1 MTDATAS
8 DGAENPHLQ
17 VLMENPEIID
27 VIVGGGSFGG
37 EYNPAVAANMFSRR
51 AEAVDGAREQTRAVE
66 VAERTWIIHMPI
78 VNSVVFETDE
88 GLVVVDTGM
97 APAGPAL
104 RDTLKRLS
112 DKPIHTIIYTHSHV
126 DHAFGTWA
134 LLEDGSNPEIVAHE
148 DSVVRVERY
157 ARTWGTISRLMSQPI
172 ETPPTVD
179 GTTYVKPTRTFRD
192 RLTLEIGGETFEL
205 IHRRGETED
214 QLYVWVPSRRA
225 VCAADYYQPFI
236 PNAGNGK
243 RVQRYPE
250 EWAMALREM
259 IALEPALLLP
269 AHGEAITDPVEA
281 ADKLA
286 IHAEFLEIIV
296 GHVMAGLE
304 AGVRQDLIVDSL
316 EIPDRLLD
324 DPTLTEMYNSPK
336 DIAKMVIRQYVGWW
350 DEIPSHWSR
359 ATLASQGAEIVR
371 LSGGIDALL
380 ARVNELVDEDLVMAC
395 HLIDWAFLA
404 EPDNPDVMR
413 LTIEVYKRRMIV
425 STNTQEALA
434 YLEQM
439 VIARKGLP

>member
-1 MTDATAS
+1 M
-8 DGAENPHLQ
+8 AEEIESAHLQ
-17 VLMENPEIID
+17 VIMENPEILD
-27 VIVGGGSFGG
+27 VIVAGGSFGG
-37 EYNPAVAANMFSRR
+37 EYNPAVAANMFSRQP
-51 AEAVDGAREQTRAVE
+51 EAVDGAREQTRAE
-66 VAERTWIIHMPI
+66 QVADRTWMIYMPI

-104 RDTLKRLS
+104 RDTLARIS

-134 LLEDGSNPEIVAHE
+134 LIEDGSTPEIVAHV
-148 DSVVRVERY
+148 DATARVERY
-157 ARTWGTISRLMSQPI
+157 ARTWGTIARLMSQPI
-172 ETPPTVD
+172 EHRPTSD
-179 GTTYVKPTRTFRD
+179 GTTYVKPTRVFRD
-192 RLTLEIGGETFEL
+192 TLALEIGGETFDL

-214 QLYVWVPSRRA
+214 QLYVSVPGRKA

-250 EWAMALREM
+250 EWAGALREM
-259 IALEPALLLP
+259 IALEPDLLLP
-269 AHGEAITDPVEA
+269 AHGMALTGPVEIA
-281 ADKLA
+281 EKIA

-296 GHVMAGLE
+296 EHTMAGLE
-304 AGVRQDLIVDSL
+304 AGIRQDLIVDSL
-316 EIPDRLLD
+316 EIPDRLLS
-324 DPTLTEMYNSPK
+324 DPTLTEQYNSPK
-336 DIAKMVIRQYVGWW
+336 DISKMVIRQYVGWW

-359 ATLASQGAEIVR
+359 APLAAQGAEIVR
-371 LSGGIDALL
+371 LAGGIDALL
-380 ARVNELVDEDLVMAC
+380 QRIGQLLDEDLVMAC
-395 HLIDWAFLA
+395 HLVDWGYLA
-404 EPDNPDVMR
+404 EPENPDVLKM
-413 LTIEVYKRRMIV
+413 TIEVYKQRMIA